1 MSEELVLSS
10 VALVNV
16 TPGYTIACPGFT
28 LVGRPMISSAPLL
41 RVLYNNSQLTNNI
54 SAVDVYQH
62 LKENT
67 SWFNTKPGEHRM
79 EALMKRIREPIKL
92 PTIQNFY
99 PKQTWP
105 LRTSIKSGYFSD

>member
-1 MSEELVLSS
+1 MSKELVLRP

-16 TPGYTIACPGFT
+16 TPGYTVICPGFT
-28 LVGRPMISSAPLL
+28 LVGRPMISSASSLV
-41 RVLYNNSQLTNNI
+41 VLYNNSQFTNNM
-54 SAVDVYQH
+54 SAVNFYQH

-92 PTIQNFY
+92 PTIQN
-99 PKQTWP
+99 
-105 LRTSIKSGYFSD
+105 LS